1 MHLITVSMFDLFLW
15 AFQIGKHGLVM
26 TKRLFYIE
34 DIRICISPPEMI
46 LNTDHFM
53 LLFIKMFTMKDVLN
67 IGVIGD
73 SGSCHIVASD

>member
-1 MHLITVSMFDLFLW
+1 MFDLFLW
-15 AFQIGKHGLVM
+15 AFQIGKHGFVM
-26 TKRLFYIE
+26 TKRLFYTE

-67 IGVIGD
+67 IAVIGD
-73 SGSCHIVASD
+73 SGSHHIVSND